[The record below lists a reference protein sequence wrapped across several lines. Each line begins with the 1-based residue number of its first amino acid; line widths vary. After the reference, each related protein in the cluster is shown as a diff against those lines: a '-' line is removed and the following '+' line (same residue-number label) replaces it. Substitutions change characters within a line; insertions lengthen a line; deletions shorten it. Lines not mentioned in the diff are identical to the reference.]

1 MRLIITLLFF
11 YLTGC
16 GIGLDIPKHDSRFD
30 PILKQFKQDADF
42 FGRSADTSKISIA
55 FGNPRKEYELLGFV
69 KLSKDPGASDAV
81 CFAIPKDSNE
91 IIKTFNRSMYGK
103 YAGDKIIVVDDSFQ
117 TRS

>member
-55 FGNPRKEYELLGFV
+55 
-69 KLSKDPGASDAV
+69 
-81 CFAIPKDSNE
+81 
-91 IIKTFNRSMYGK
+91 
-103 YAGDKIIVVDDSFQ
+103 
-117 TRS
+117 